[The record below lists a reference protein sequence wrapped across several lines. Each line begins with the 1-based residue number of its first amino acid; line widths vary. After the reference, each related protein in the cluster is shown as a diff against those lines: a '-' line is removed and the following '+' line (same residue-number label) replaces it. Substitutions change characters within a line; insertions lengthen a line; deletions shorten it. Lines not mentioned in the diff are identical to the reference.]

1 VSAALAGRTAVVT
14 GSLGRLGPTWV
25 QALAAAG
32 ADVAGLDLTEDGST
46 QLQEAVAQFDQA
58 GDYLHVIAD
67 VRDRAALQRA
77 REEIERVLGSP
88 SVLVCSAGIDQ
99 PPDAAARSSLFE
111 DVDAD
116 AFRRT
121 LDVNLAG
128 TLLAIQVFGPPMV
141 AAGGGS
147 IITIGS
153 IYASLAPDP
162 ALYDHL
168 EMDPPFLKPPA
179 YGASKAGVVNLT
191 RYVARLWGRHGVR
204 ANALSPGGVL
214 GDQDPEFQ
222 RKYCARVA
230 LGRMA
235 EPEDLAGAL
244 VFLASDESRYVTGT
258 ELRVDG
264 GLLT

>member
-1 VSAALAGRTAVVT
+1 VSGALAGRTAVVT
-14 GSLGRLGPTWV
+14 GSLGRLGPTWAE
-25 QALAAAG
+25 ALAAAG
-32 ADVAGLDLTEDGST
+32 ANVAGVDLAEDGST
-46 QLQEAVAQFDQA
+46 QLRDVVAALDE
-58 GDYLHVIAD
+58 GGEYLHLVAD
-67 VRDRAALQRA
+67 VRDRAALGRA
-77 REEIERVLGSP
+77 REAVEERWGSP
-88 SVLVCSAGIDQ
+88 TVLVCSAGIDQ
-99 PPDAAARSSLFE
+99 PPDAAVRSSLFE

-121 LDVNLAG
+121 LDVNLVG

-162 ALYDHL
+162 ALYDHI

-191 RYVARLWGRHGVR
+191 RYVARLWGRQGVR
-204 ANALSPGGVL
+204 ANTLSPGGVL
-214 GDQDPEFQ
+214 GDQDPEFR

-264 GLLT
+264 GLQA